1 MKTVS
6 FEQLVNE
13 VTQAVGG
20 ASVGPRK
27 TLEAAVEQIRGHLA
41 AGEPVEL
48 ANDVTVQPSAGVT
61 VAEAT
66 EGKVYRILL
75 VVNAV
80 DFFTNTMVQRLSGP
94 KTNVQVAEGT
104 DAAWKKIEAEDP
116 DLVIID
122 STVDNPR
129 PLISQIKETLGS
141 SLIAILLISQ
151 EGSDPNEVKGLKTCE
166 DESLVE
172 PFELDELVGLVEDE
186 LTRKEEEEAFFDHE
200 IHFQLQTGEQ
210 HVEQANDLIARL
222 VDQVKMSDEG
232 KAAVSVAFREAIDNA
247 ARHGNKNQE
256 NRIIDIIYL
265 LDKEKVTITVEDE
278 GDGFDTEMFVTRGRE
293 GNAVAAAR
301 ERNQAGRVGGLGIML
316 MLKCLDDLEYN
327 AVGNLIKLTK
337 FVA

>member
-6 FEQLVNE
+6 FEQLVGE
-13 VTQAVGG
+13 VMQAVGTQPSP
-20 ASVGPRK
+20 ARSV
-27 TLEAAVEQIRGHLA
+27 LEAAIEQMRGHLA

-48 ANDVTVQPSAGVT
+48 APDIMLQPSAGVA
-61 VAEAT
+61 VAEAV

-75 VVNAV
+75 VVGAV
-80 DFFTNTMVQRLSGP
+80 DFFTNTMVQRLTGP
-94 KTNVQVAEGT
+94 KTNVAVAEGA
-104 DAAWKKIEAEDP
+104 DAAWKKVESETP
-116 DLVIID
+116 DLVIVD

-129 PLISQIKETLGS
+129 ELVSRIKETKGT
-141 SLIAILLISQ
+141 SLIAVVRIYP
-151 EGSDPNEVKGLKTCE
+151 EGVDPNAVDGLRVCE
-166 DESLVE
+166 DESLAE

-186 LTRKEEEEAFFDHE
+186 LTRKEDEEAFFDHE
-200 IHFQLQTGEQ
+200 IHFQLRTTEQ
-210 HVEQANDLIARL
+210 YVEQANDLIARL
-222 VDQVKMSDEG
+222 VDQVQMADEN
-232 KAAVSVAFREAIDNA
+232 KAAISVAFREAIDNA

-256 NRIIDIIYL
+256 NRIVDIIYL
-265 LDKEKVTITVEDE
+265 LDKEKATITVEDE

-327 AVGNLIKLTK
+327 AVGNLVKLTK

>member
-6 FEQLVNE
+6 FEQLLQEIN
-13 VTQAVGG
+13 QAVGPSPPG
-20 ASVGPRK
+20 ARPV
-27 TLEAAVEQIRGHLA
+27 LEAAVEQIRGHLA

-48 ANDVTVQPSAGVT
+48 ASDITVQPSAGVA
-61 VAEAT
+61 VAEAA
-66 EGKVYRILL
+66 EGKVYKILL
-75 VVNAV
+75 VVGAV
-80 DFFTNTMVQRLSGP
+80 DFFTNTMVQRLTGP
-94 KTNVQVAEGT
+94 LTTVAVAEGP
-104 DAAWKKIEAEDP
+104 DAAWKKVESDDP

-122 STVDNPR
+122 STVEQPR
-129 PLISQIKETLGS
+129 SLVSRIKETLGT
-141 SLIAILLISQ
+141 SLIAVLLIYP
-151 EGSDPNEVKGLKTCE
+151 EGADPNAVAGLKACE

-200 IHFQLQTGEQ
+200 IHFQLQTAEQ

-222 VDQVKMSDEG
+222 VDQVKMSDES

-256 NRIIDIIYL
+256 NRIIDVIYL
-265 LDKEKVTITVEDE
+265 LDKEKATITVEDE
-278 GDGFDTEMFVTRGRE
+278 GDGFDTEMFITRGRE